1 MPVVRLKGQPD
12 LVARTGDFLSFI
24 WTGTAMSYPLYLSSV
39 VRRAAEDNSL
49 LNEFRSENVSGR
61 LLDEFMR
68 LFFSNSN
75 LTVNLYPLIILAASI
90 GLVLLLTFLTAADG
104 TNFARVEQGYT
115 SPLVQQGY
123 GHGQGQGYPQQLQG
137 EQSFNGATGL
147 PLALAGYGYIVPVL
161 NQNVHNQNGYNQPF
175 VNVGYSS

>member
-1 MPVVRLKGQPD
+1 MD
-12 LVARTGDFLSFI
+12 
-24 WTGTAMSYPLYLSSV
+24 TGTAMSYPSHLSSV
-39 VRRAAEDNSL
+39 VRRAAEDDPVV
-49 LNEFRSENVSGR
+49 NEFRSEVASGR

-75 LTVNLYPLIILAASI
+75 LTVNLYPVIILAASI

-115 SPLVQQGY
+115 SPQL
-123 GHGQGQGYPQQLQG
+123 HGQAYPQQLQEG
-137 EQSFNGATGL
+137 EQGFNGATGL

-161 NQNVHNQNGYNQPF
+161 NQNGYNHNGYNQPF